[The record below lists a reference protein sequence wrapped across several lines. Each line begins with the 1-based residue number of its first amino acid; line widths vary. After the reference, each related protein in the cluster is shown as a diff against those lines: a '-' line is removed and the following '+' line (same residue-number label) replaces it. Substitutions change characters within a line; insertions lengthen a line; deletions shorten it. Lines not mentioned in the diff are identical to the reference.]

1 MTAAYRET
9 IAYLVIMAFC
19 ILMLTWAIPTYTPA
33 YPGYGASPALVPVVS
48 VGVMLAMSVLAL
60 VGSFLA
66 HRRAQKLSGDDRG
79 TSDDEQASGF
89 TQTGEINLLHLAS
102 FLVPCAL
109 FVVGIEYIGFV
120 PAALLFMLVIQL
132 VIGSRKVGQL
142 IIVSV
147 SAVAVMYV
155 IMRYGFGVPIP
166 GPQLF

>member
-1 MTAAYRET
+1 MSAARRET

-19 ILMLTWAIPTYTPA
+19 ILMLTWAIPTYTPP

-48 VGVMLAMSVLAL
+48 VSVMLAMSVLAL
-60 VGSFLA
+60 VGSFLSY
-66 HRRAQKLSGDDRG
+66 RRDQKLSADERAS
-79 TSDDEQASGF
+79 TEDEQTTGF
-89 TQTGEINLLHLAS
+89 TQTGQINLLHLAS

-109 FVVGIEYIGFV
+109 FIFGIEFIGFV

-142 IIVSV
+142 IFVSV
-147 SAVAVMYV
+147 AAVAVIYF